1 MHLVERHVIGRSD
14 PRYAAIDAACFAS
27 KNLYNAALYEL
38 RHTFFATTTSLTYPS
53 LDKQMQAHEAYRA
66 LPAKVAQH
74 VLKQVCTAW
83 SGFWAALLAYRENPA
98 TFVGRP
104 RLPKYL
110 PKTNGRNLLVY
121 TMQAVSRRKRTLDRG
136 IIQPSGLGIQV
147 KTRLPS
153 HTIVQVRVVP
163 KASHVVVEVIY
174 EQESRTT
181 AVDPDLLAGLDP
193 GMDNLATLTSN
204 KPGFVPVIVNG
215 RGIKSCNQYY
225 NKRRAQLQQ
234 ALGHPGSS
242 RRIEQLTTR
251 RNRRIEHDLHTA
263 SRFVIDVLVAE
274 GIGTLII
281 GKNPLQKQEIRLG
294 KRTNQHFVQI
304 PHARFIQLLQYK
316 AALVGI
322 RVILTE
328 ESYTSQASLLDLDPL
343 PIYRKGEQQ
352 AYQFRGKRIVRGLY
366 RAADGRVIHADV
378 NGAGN
383 IIRKVAPGAFGRK
396 GVEDGAGTVHV
407 LVVHP
412 VRMSFPH
419 KPARVKILAL
429 VRIR

>member
-1 MHLVERHVIGRSD
+1 MQLVEKHIIAQTD
-14 PRYAAIDAACFAS
+14 PRFACVDAACFAS
-27 KNLYNAALYEL
+27 KNLYNAALYEV
-38 RHTFFATTTSLTYPS
+38 RQTFFATSTSLCYPA
-53 LDKQMQAHEAYRA
+53 LDKRMQGHEAYRA

-83 SGFWAALLAYRENPA
+83 SSFWAGRLAYRETPA
-98 TFVGRP
+98 KFVGRP
-104 RLPKYL
+104 QLPKYL
-110 PKTNGRNLLVY
+110 PKAKGRNLLVY
-121 TMQAVSRRKRTLDRG
+121 TMQAVSRGKRTLDRG
-136 IIQPSGLGIQV
+136 IIQPSQLGIQV
-147 KTRLPS
+147 KTKQNPQTLA
-153 HTIVQVRVVP
+153 QVRVVP
-163 KASHVVVEVIY
+163 KTGYVVVEVIY
-174 EQESRTT
+174 EHEPTVT

-225 NKRRAQLQQ
+225 NKQRAVLQQ
-234 ALGHPGSS
+234 SLGRPGRS

-263 SRFVIDVLVAE
+263 SRFLIDLLVAE

-294 KRTNQHFVQI
+294 KRMNQHFVQI
-304 PHARFIQLLQYK
+304 PHARFIQMLQYK
-316 AALVGI
+316 AELVGI

-328 ESYTSQASLLDLDPL
+328 ESYTSKASLLDLDPL
-343 PIYRKGEQQ
+343 PVYRKGEQGD
-352 AYQFRGKRIVRGLY
+352 YQFSGKRVTRGLY

-383 IIRKVAPGAFGRK
+383 ILRKVAPGAFERK
-396 GVEDGAGTVHV
+396 GVEDGESRVHL

-412 VRMSFPH
+412 VRKSFPH
-419 KPARVKILAL
+419 KPVHVKILAP